1 MSEFVTVGS
10 TFDILWIILVLFCF
24 KMSKKPDAGG
34 GSGGESDND
43 GFELY
48 RIRTL
53 PENYGMLLICY
64 NATNMLPITEITE
77 GSVLVFFFCCK

>member
-1 MSEFVTVGS
+1 
-10 TFDILWIILVLFCF
+10 
-24 KMSKKPDAGG
+24 MSKKPDAGG

-53 PENYGMLLICY
+53 PENYGTLLICY
-64 NATNMLPITEITE
+64 YDATNRLPITEITE
-77 GSVLVFFFCCK
+77 GSMLVIFFVANNLKIHCLSAV